1 MVVQTRA
8 QKAAEANKS
17 VSEAAGAHQLASG
30 SPADQV
36 QQPLANPDAHEH
48 VAKPA
53 KERKKRTAP
62 ALDQK
67 NPTSRPTQRC
77 RPVKRERREEVID
90 KGDALMGPYDDQE
103 DTEPLQ
109 RKRDRLF
116 AARKQWTDS
125 RDVGVGIGGAMGE
138 GLGLGLVTGER
149 GKAGRAERRLSL
161 AKDYEAKDGQ
171 TRRSRQQKQAPSAAA
186 AAAAALEPSAADQQK
201 MATDGA
207 GGGKGDVSMGGM
219 GAGHYGQL
227 RSTKEEKG
235 SSYPYA
241 AAAAAGKLP
250 VADSPPRRW
259 IFDGDSRYLAKQEEE
274 YNKQKEGSPVAAAAA
289 AAINREG
296 PHTPHTPF
304 ECQQRANVRRGDGDV
319 PRLPQVQMRQAKHAG
334 LRGWPRISPDT
345 LARFLQGKFDHR
357 GFSGYT
363 ILDARWEAESDG
375 GHIRKAIH
383 ARTNAEAIDALWDE
397 NGQPRHDKNHV
408 VIVHCEYSQE
418 RGPNLMRAITDYRD
432 SHGSS
437 EDYPM
442 VYVLDGG
449 YRAFWRHAQAVK
461 CAHRL
466 CDGQY
471 KPEDALTHQELKAA
485 HQERINRDPAKQREL
500 DKRTRLRRSAAPD
513 GPHPPAAAAAAPAP
527 YVSPAPF
534 LPLEM
539 PSPVNFPP
547 LMAPPLIPADRAS
560 LPFRNT
566 GRAAGG
572 GRHGWVSPPRQ
583 TAYGVGDKDMRGK
596 KEEKRPPFPCAAAAA
611 AQPVDSPRRR
621 WLFDGESMH
630 LVEDEEMDEYEE
642 PPNQKQ
648 PSPPAAAA
656 AAAAAV
662 SRTPHRW
669 MDGGD
674 DKYEEPLKYDDKSPP
689 YAAAAA
695 AAALPQTPL
704 PNCPATPNRMP
715 PCGSGGDRSIS
726 PPRPTAM
733 KRKRDD
739 RSDEQRKKAPKE

>member
-8 QKAAEANKS
+8 QKAAEKS
-17 VSEAAGAHQLASG
+17 ESEAAGAHHLASG
-30 SPADQV
+30 RPADQV
-36 QQPLANPDAHEH
+36 RLPLANPDGHER

-62 ALDQK
+62 APDQK
-67 NPTSRPTQRC
+67 NPTSRPAQRC
-77 RPVKRERREEVID
+77 GPVKRERREEIID
-90 KGDALMGPYDDQE
+90 KGDALMEPYDDQE

-116 AARKQWTDS
+116 AARKQRADR

-138 GLGLGLVTGER
+138 GLGLGLVKGER
-149 GKAGRAERRLSL
+149 GKAGRAEKRFSL
-161 AKDYEAKDGQ
+161 GKGYEAKDGQ
-171 TRRSRQQKQAPSAAA
+171 TRRSRQQKQAPLAAA
-186 AAAAALEPSAADQQK
+186 AAAAALKPSATDQHK

-207 GGGKGDVSMGGM
+207 GGGKQDVSMGGM

-235 SSYPYA
+235 SPYRYA

-250 VADSPPRRW
+250 GADSRPRRW
-259 IFDGDSRYLAKQEEE
+259 AFDGDSMSLAKQEE
-274 YNKQKEGSPVAAAAA
+274 KQKEGSPVAAAAA

-296 PHTPHTPF
+296 SHTPHTPF

-319 PRLPQVQMRQAKHAG
+319 PRLPHVPMRPAEHPP

-345 LARFLQGKFDHR
+345 LARFLQGEFDHR

-363 ILDARWEAESDG
+363 ILDARWEAEYDG
-375 GHIRKAIH
+375 GHICKAIH

-418 RGPNLMRAITDYRD
+418 RGPNLMKAITDYRD

-449 YRAFWRHAQAVK
+449 YKAFWRHAQAVK

-500 DKRTRLRRSAAPD
+500 DKRTRLRRSAVPD
-513 GPHPPAAAAAAPAP
+513 GPHPPAAAAAAAPAP
-527 YVSPAPF
+527 YVPPAPF

-560 LPFRNT
+560 PPFGNT

-572 GRHGWVSPPRQ
+572 GGDGWV
-583 TAYGVGDKDMRGK
+583 
-596 KEEKRPPFPCAAAAA
+596 EEKRPPFPCAAAAA
-611 AQPVDSPRRR
+611 AQPVDSPPRR

-630 LVEDEEMDEYEE
+630 LAEDEEMDEYEE
-642 PPNQKQ
+642 PPKYNSQKK
-648 PSPPAAAA
+648 PSPPAA

-662 SRTPHRW
+662 SRTPHMW

-674 DKYEEPLKYDDKSPP
+674 DEYMYEEPLRYDDKSPP
-689 YAAAAA
+689 YAAAA

-704 PNCPATPNRMP
+704 PNCPATPNGMP
-715 PCGSGGDRSIS
+715 LCGSGGDRSIS

-739 RSDEQRKKAPKE
+739 RSDEQRKKARKE